1 MGNVSVVFNAAG
13 ISITGGAAV
22 SGTRILIVVV
32 TRSCCAGSV
41 ITGCMGIR
49 RRRVVL
55 GLLSP
60 CGTPIQAWYLYWMRR
75 GSQYGGRDDIWPVG
89 LKMKGKKMDIEDF
102 TKARRVMY
110 TVAPGVETPQFA
122 LKKRGSGGKVK
133 TMFCRLFAVEVR
145 EGQWATRVFAMPW
158 TGQLDNPELDPD
170 DPLARLILADVN
182 EELSYADPEL
192 DPRQL
197 PST

>member
-1 MGNVSVVFNAAG
+1 
-13 ISITGGAAV
+13 
-22 SGTRILIVVV
+22 
-32 TRSCCAGSV
+32 
-41 ITGCMGIR
+41 
-49 RRRVVL
+49 
-55 GLLSP
+55 
-60 CGTPIQAWYLYWMRR
+60 
-75 GSQYGGRDDIWPVG
+75 
-89 LKMKGKKMDIEDF
+89 MDIEDF

-110 TVAPGVETPQFA
+110 TVAAGVETPQFA

-192 DPRQL
+192 EGKKPPQY
-197 PST
+197 

>member
-1 MGNVSVVFNAAG
+1 
-13 ISITGGAAV
+13 
-22 SGTRILIVVV
+22 
-32 TRSCCAGSV
+32 
-41 ITGCMGIR
+41 
-49 RRRVVL
+49 
-55 GLLSP
+55 
-60 CGTPIQAWYLYWMRR
+60 
-75 GSQYGGRDDIWPVG
+75 
-89 LKMKGKKMDIEDF
+89 MDIEDF

-170 DPLARLILADVN
+170 DPLARLIWQMSTRSCPMRIRSWILDNYLARDPH
-182 EELSYADPEL
+182 ELSYADPEL
-192 DPRQL
+192 EGKKPPQY
-197 PST
+197 